1 MGHQAESQG
10 PIPRSGGWGFEV
22 QLVEEPSFLEINL
35 AYKSRG
41 FYGMKAT
48 NVSRVSHLSA
58 TMDRLSLLQFGV
70 ISHHVLTIIFWKK
83 EN

>member
-22 QLVEEPSFLEINL
+22 QLVEEPSLLEINL
-35 AYKSRG
+35 TYKSRG
-41 FYGMKAT
+41 FYGVKAT

-58 TMDRLSLLQFGV
+58 TMDRLSLLQF
-70 ISHHVLTIIFWKK
+70 
-83 EN
+83 